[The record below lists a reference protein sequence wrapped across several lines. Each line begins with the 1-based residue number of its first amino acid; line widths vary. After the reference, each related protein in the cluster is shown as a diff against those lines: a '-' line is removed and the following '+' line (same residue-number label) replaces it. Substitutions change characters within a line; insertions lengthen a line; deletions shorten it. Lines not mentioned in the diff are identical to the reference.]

1 LSVYLEKSRS
11 CWMDEPPLPFPALA
25 EDATCDVAVVGSGI
39 AGLSIAYELA
49 KAGHTVIVLDR
60 GPIGRGMTAR
70 TSAHLSSALD
80 DYYHRFISIRGVD
93 IARLHFQSQAAAV
106 DRIGVIAAEER
117 ITCDYKRMEARL
129 FLAGGEKEQVLDR
142 EQEALTKVGLPGVT
156 KRAAV
161 GGHQLAPGPCL
172 IIPQQGRFHPLKYLD
187 GLARAL
193 MRLGVRL
200 YADTAVTQVEERDGR
215 VTVRTAAG
223 PRVAAHAAVLATNAP
238 IGERGPVTPQESP
251 FRTYIVAAEVPSRAV
266 EDLLYWD
273 TEDPYHYVRLHPWGD
288 HDLLVAG
295 GEDHRSGEGDDAQQR
310 LTRLEAW
317 ARERFP
323 AMGQVVYRWSG
334 QCLDTPDYAAFIGQR
349 PGSEH
354 IYLASGDSGQGITH
368 GVVAGM
374 LIADLIDSGDHPW
387 AAVYNPARTPP
398 RALGNFFAGAVGVA
412 KNLIEKLAP
421 TPGDVKSE
429 DGLVPGSGGMM
440 RVGAQKIAVCRDEQ
454 GRIHRL
460 SEACTHLG
468 CGVRWNSFEQCWDCP
483 CHGSQFAPDGTVLN
497 APAVKPLA
505 EAKVDTARARET
517 AST

>member
-1 LSVYLEKSRS
+1 
-11 CWMDEPPLPFPALA
+11 MDEPALSFPALA

-39 AGLSIAYELA
+39 AGLSTAYELV
-49 KAGHTVIVLDR
+49 KAGHTVIVLER
-60 GPIGRGMTAR
+60 GPIARGMTAR
-70 TSAHLSSALD
+70 TSAHLTSALD
-80 DYYHRFISIRGVD
+80 DFYHEFISIRGED

-117 ITCDYKRMEARL
+117 IACDYKRIEARL
-129 FLAGGEKEQVLDR
+129 FLAGNAKEQVLQR
-142 EQEALTKVGLPGVT
+142 EQAALTKVGLPGVS
-156 KRAAV
+156 KRASV
-161 GGHQLAPGPCL
+161 GGHRLSDGPCL
-172 IIPQQGRFHPLKYLD
+172 IIPQQGRFHPLRYLD

-200 YADTAVTQVEERDGR
+200 YADTAVAEVAETDGG

-223 PRVAAHAAVLATNAP
+223 YRVSARAAVLATNAP

-251 FRTYIVAAEVPSRAV
+251 FRTYIVAAEVPRGRI

-288 HDLLVAG
+288 YDLLIIG
-295 GEDHRSGEGDDAQQR
+295 GEDHRSGEADDAQDR

-323 AMGQVVYRWSG
+323 EMGRIAYRWSG
-334 QCLDTPDYAAFIGQR
+334 QCLETPDHAAFIGQR
-349 PGSEH
+349 PGTEH
-354 IYLASGDSGQGITH
+354 VFLASGDSGQGITH
-368 GVVAGM
+368 GVAAGM
-374 LIADLIDSGDHPW
+374 LIADLIDSSEHPW
-387 AAVYNPARTPP
+387 AKVYNPGRTPP

-412 KNLIEKLAP
+412 KNFFEKLA
-421 TPGDVKSE
+421 PGDVKSE
-429 DGLVPGSGGMM
+429 DSLIPGTGGIM
-440 RVGAQKIAVCRDEQ
+440 RVGAHKVAVCRDERGQ
-454 GRIHRL
+454 THRL
-460 SEACTHLG
+460 SEACTHMG

-505 EAKVDTARARET
+505 AAKVDTAARTREK
-517 AST
+517 ASA